1 MKYSD
6 DQGLLIFEHPMRSE
20 EIVIFFIYMRLPLFP
35 SQRKRKTNI
44 LIEKKQER
52 IIYLRESEC

>member
-6 DQGLLIFEHPMRSE
+6 NQGKLMIEHSMKSE
-20 EIVIFFIYMRLPLFP
+20 EIIFFHFYAITPFP

>member
-6 DQGLLIFEHPMRSE
+6 DQGKLMIEHPMRSE
-20 EIVIFFIYMRLPLFP
+20 EIVIFSFYAITSF
-35 SQRKRKTNI
+35 SFTKKRKTNI

>member
-1 MKYSD
+1 MIEHSMK
-6 DQGLLIFEHPMRSE
+6 SE
-20 EIVIFFIYMRLPLFP
+20 EIVIFSFLCVYLF
-35 SQRKRKTNI
+35 SVTKKKKTNI